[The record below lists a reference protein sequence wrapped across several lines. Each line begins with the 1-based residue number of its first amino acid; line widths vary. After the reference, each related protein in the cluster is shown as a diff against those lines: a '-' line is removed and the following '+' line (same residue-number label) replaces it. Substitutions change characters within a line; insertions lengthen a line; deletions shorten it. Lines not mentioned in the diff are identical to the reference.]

1 MGRGQGEEVA
11 LANTI
16 FRQKW
21 GKTTKQADFFS
32 AAALNLFWRQ
42 FQKKKK
48 RKRQNNLSNDSTV
61 VKKKRNLAI
70 LKYTYLEIPV

>member
-21 GKTTKQADFFS
+21 GKTTKQAGFFS
-32 AAALNLFWRQ
+32 AAALNLIWRQ
-42 FQKKKK
+42 FQKTKKENIK
-48 RKRQNNLSNDSTV
+48 IIWAMIAQL
-61 VKKKRNLAI
+61 
-70 LKYTYLEIPV
+70 